1 MLLDLLF
8 PKACLSCQ
16 KHGSYICDQCSTKIT
31 RHNQTCIV
39 CGHLSP
45 LGRTHRECLKHTPLD
60 GAIIPTEYQNLT
72 RTALHQIKYKMNF
85 AIISE
90 LLEKTLVGE
99 KIKDCLQKQEFDIST
114 EVPMHKFKE
123 NKRGFN
129 QAILIAKWIEKE
141 YQIPHQSVLKKTKHT
156 TAQMHLKREE
166 RIFNVKNVF
175 EIKPGI
181 SLENKNILL
190 IDDVT
195 TTASTLEE
203 CAKIL
208 KQNKASKVWALVIAG
223 RR

>member
-16 KHGSYICDQCSTKIT
+16 KYGAYICEDCATKIT

-39 CGHLSP
+39 CGHISL
-45 LGRTHRECLKHTPLD
+45 LGITHKECLKHTPLD

-85 AIISE
+85 AIVSE
-90 LLEKTLVGE
+90 LLEKTVKRN
-99 KIKDCLQKQEFDIST
+99 KIKACLQEQHFDIST

-141 YQIPHQSVLKKTKHT
+141 YGILHQSVLRKTKHT

-175 EIKPGI
+175 EIKSDI
-181 SLENKNILL
+181 TLENKNILL

-208 KQNKASKVWALVIAG
+208 KENNASKVWALVIAG